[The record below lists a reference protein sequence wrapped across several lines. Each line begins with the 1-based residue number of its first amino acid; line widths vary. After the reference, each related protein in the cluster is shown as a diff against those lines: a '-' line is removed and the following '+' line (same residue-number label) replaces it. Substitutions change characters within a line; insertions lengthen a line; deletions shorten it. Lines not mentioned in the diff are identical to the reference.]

1 MTVARGNP
9 RLRALHASPNAPA
22 VDIYVD
28 GTLTIP
34 NLAFGQV
41 SDYLAVQPGNHSL
54 RIFPAGTGGQG
65 QEVLNAELQGL
76 KVGED
81 YTAVALDTVE
91 NLHAVLL
98 HDTTDMPSAGHCKVR
113 ALHAS
118 PDAPSVD
125 IAPRGQPPIFR
136 GLSFRSVTDFVEV
149 PAGMVDL
156 EVRPAGSTETVMVVP
171 DYTLAEGNIYTFVA
185 LGLLKG
191 QPGFMIM
198 PLVTTVEMRM
208 PV

>member
-1 MTVARGNP
+1 MSVAKGNP

-22 VDIYVD
+22 VDIYID

-41 SDYLAVQPGNHSL
+41 SDYLAVPAGNHSV
-54 RIFPAGTGGQG
+54 RIFPAGTSGQG
-65 QEVLNAELQGL
+65 QEVLNAELEGL

-81 YTAVALDTVE
+81 YTAVALDMAE
-91 NLHAVLL
+91 HLHATLL
-98 HDTTDMPSAGHCKVR
+98 HDTTSIPSAGHAKVR

-118 PDAPSVD
+118 PDAPAVD
-125 IAPRGQPPIFR
+125 IATGDGTVIFR
-136 GLSFRSVTDFVEV
+136 NVSFKQATDYIEV

-156 EVRPAGSTETVMVVP
+156 EIRPAGKSETVMVVP
-171 DYTLAEGNIYTFVA
+171 DYTISEGSIHTFVA

-191 QPGFMIM
+191 QPAFMIM

-208 PV
+208 PA